1 VTAPVADPAR
11 RRSAPWSTA
20 EDGALIDLVSG
31 IKPAASPAPTPAEI
45 EAAAEVVRLLGCRTQ
60 RACATRVCLL
70 SATGRVSARAASR
83 ASAAFRRVPDEGDAP
98 REPRSPPTPRERI
111 EVPRTRPTARA
122 AAIDATRPASAPPLA
137 RVGDG
142 VDPWRAAR
150 FYRSIDVSDRAIAAK
165 LADLCAP
172 ELAPRRSPTG
182 RGEWSAEDVRALLG
196 S

>member
-1 VTAPVADPAR
+1 VTAPVADPSR
-11 RRSAPWSTA
+11 RRSAPWSAA
-20 EDGALIDLVSG
+20 EDGALIDFVGG
-31 IKPAASPAPTPAEI
+31 IKPAPSPAPTPAEI
-45 EAAAEVVRLLGCRTQ
+45 AAAAEVVRLLGHRTQ

-83 ASAAFRRVPDEGDAP
+83 ASAAFRRVPNEGDAP
-98 REPRSPPTPRERI
+98 KESRPSPVIRERI
-111 EVPRTRPTARA
+111 EVPRTRPTKRA

-137 RVGDG
+137 KVGDG

-150 FYRSIDVSDRAIAAK
+150 FYRSVHVSDDVIAAK

-172 ELAPRRSPTG
+172 ELAPRCTPAG
-182 RGEWSAEDVRALLG
+182 RGEWSADDVRALLG

>member
-1 VTAPVADPAR
+1 MTAPVADPAR
-11 RRSAPWSTA
+11 RRAAPWSTA
-20 EDGALIDLVSG
+20 EDSALIDLVSG
-31 IKPAASPAPTPAEI
+31 IKPAPSPAPTPAEI

-60 RACATRVCLL
+60 RACATRVLLL
-70 SATGRVSARAASR
+70 SAVGKVSARAASR
-83 ASAAFRRVPDEGDAP
+83 ASAAFRRVPDEGDVP
-98 REPRSPPTPRERI
+98 KEPRSSPMIRERI
-111 EVPRTRPTARA
+111 EVPRTVPTRRA

-137 RVGDG
+137 KVGDG

-165 LADLCAP
+165 LADLGAP
-172 ELAPRRSPTG
+172 ELAPRRTPTG

>member
-1 VTAPVADPAR
+1 MTAPVADPAR

-31 IKPAASPAPTPAEI
+31 IKPAPSPAPTPAEI
-45 EAAAEVVRLLGCRTQ
+45 EAAAEVVRLLGHRTQ

-83 ASAAFRRVPDEGDAP
+83 ASAAFRRVPSDGDAP
-98 REPRSPPTPRERI
+98 KEARPSPVIRERI
-111 EVPRTRPTARA
+111 EVARTKPTKRA
-122 AAIDATRPASAPPLA
+122 AAIDATRPASAPSLA

-150 FYRSIDVSDRAIAAK
+150 FLRSIDVSDRAIAAK
-165 LADLCAP
+165 LSDLCAP
-172 ELAPRRSPTG
+172 ELAPKRTPTG
-182 RGEWSAEDVRALLG
+182 RGEWSAKDVRALLG

>member
-1 VTAPVADPAR
+1 MTAPVADPSR
-11 RRSAPWSTA
+11 RRAAPWSVA

-31 IKPAASPAPTPAEI
+31 IKPAPSPAPTPAEI
-45 EAAAEVVRLLGCRTQ
+45 AAAAEVVRLLGHRTQ
-60 RACATRVCLL
+60 RACATRVLLL

-83 ASAAFRRVPDEGDAP
+83 ASAAFRRVPSPDDAP
-98 REPRSPPTPRERI
+98 REPRSPPVARERI
-111 EVPRTRPTARA
+111 EVPRTKPTRRA

-150 FYRSIDVSDRAIAAK
+150 FYRSIDVSDRAIAVK

-172 ELAPRRSPTG
+172 ELAPKRTPTG